1 MTRNLVFL
9 LFFLS
14 SCAYVQYQ
22 NLPSVASKLIFGA
35 ENFIVDKN
43 FYDSQ
48 PFSFAKVEVG
58 RSGVSIFVLSKI
70 NSNDEFIW
78 VSADNERL
86 ITKNGRIIALYSDRQ
101 FSFNYLNRGV
111 FDNFPM
117 ENTREYLLQLEY
129 PDAIF
134 EQVASIEVLSHSE
147 AVSRFDGFINTKL
160 FIEEIK
166 TQKLKWNY
174 VNKYWQD
181 NSNRVIKSTQTLH
194 PNLQRISVNYYYK
207 Y

>member
-1 MTRNLVFL
+1 MNLTHSDYKMINYAIEVAQDSPVL
-9 LFFLS
+9 MKHG
-14 SCAYVQYQ
+14 CVAY
-22 NLPSVASKLIFGA
+22 
-35 ENFIVDKN
+35 
-43 FYDSQ
+43 
-48 PFSFAKVEVG
+48 
-58 RSGVSIFVLSKI
+58 
-70 NSNDEFIW
+70 
-78 VSADNERL
+78 
-86 ITKNGRIIALYSDRQ
+86 KNGRIIALYSDRQ

-134 EQVASIEVLSHSE
+134 KQVASIEVLSHYE